1 MSTTHDDLSDLY
13 LEPFENKGVITLKEY
28 VKWLLKKSKE
38 LRIDEATLER
48 EGRRYVKV
56 DLEKQIA
63 IYVG

>member
-1 MSTTHDDLSDLY
+1 MLDDLSELY
-13 LEPFENKGVITLKEY
+13 VEPFVNRGVIALKEY
-28 VKWLLKKSKE
+28 VKWLLKRSKE
-38 LRIDEATLER
+38 LGIDEATLER